1 MEGVNEYRRQCT
13 AIVQYT
19 VFESTAILYPA
30 SPHIIGLYKSFPS
43 LVIDEIKCYKGRG
56 GGGGGGGHFTP
67 EGDSL
72 PQCRLSGGTLCTSA
86 KCSGGAGG
94 GGGLILG
101 GTLYTTTPA

>member
-56 GGGGGGGHFTP
+56 GGGGILPRRETVCRSVDCPGGHCALVQ
-67 EGDSL
+67 SV
-72 PQCRLSGGTLCTSA
+72 R
-86 KCSGGAGG
+86 GG
-94 GGGLILG
+94 GGGD
-101 GTLYTTTPA
+101 